1 MTVTIFCFDIPHQKL
16 SVRKICHMICHIVT
30 VKFSAWIECILEVG
44 ISPFILRFDHV
55 TMFWNTVLLE
65 HPSDIDIKYWIFS
78 KLIFRKSL
86 RCQYTRILLYNITIL
101 ISFILKMK

>member
-1 MTVTIFCFDIPHQKL
+1 MTVTIFCFDIPNQKP
-16 SVRKICHMICHIVT
+16 SVRKICHIVT
-30 VKFSAWIECILEVG
+30 VKFSARIECILEVG

-86 RCQYTRILLYNITIL
+86 RCQYTRIILYNITIL
-101 ISFILKMK
+101 FIRIFETSDSNE